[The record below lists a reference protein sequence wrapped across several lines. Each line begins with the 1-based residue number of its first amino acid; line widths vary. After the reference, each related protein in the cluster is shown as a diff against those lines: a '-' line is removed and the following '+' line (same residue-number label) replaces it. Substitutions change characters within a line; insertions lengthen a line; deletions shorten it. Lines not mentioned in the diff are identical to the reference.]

1 MIQISAHFRRWLAVW
16 AGVAALL
23 SSASADAG
31 GAYTVSVKPNVAL
44 GNMTSGS
51 TGDTLFR
58 IDPASG
64 SVTLISGTGN
74 RSSNA
79 PARAVVT
86 ISCAAF
92 QATDCNKDVI
102 VKLGPVGSTIGRG
115 RSLTNIQFAMGT
127 AVLTGSSGPLTFT
140 IGPIG
145 PNSSQTVYVGADFGI
160 GGDDSGLATGLA
172 ESDFF
177 AWAAET
183 PTQPTTGSIG
193 RIQAQVF
200 RGLAITKTSDLVFG
214 SVSRPPA
221 GSGSVT
227 IDPATGA
234 RTTAGSVVGFAL
246 PAPSRAVFNVTGEGG
261 QAFSISVPATIS
273 MSGPQSMLVTT
284 TNSASA
290 SPVLSGAIGA
300 QGAYAFGVGGA
311 APINASTQIGAYTGS
326 FTVTVSYN

>member
-145 PNSSQTVYVGADFGI
+145 PNSSKTVYVGADFSI

-200 RGLAITKTSDLVFG
+200 RGLAIT
-214 SVSRPPA
+214 
-221 GSGSVT
+221 
-227 IDPATGA
+227 
-234 RTTAGSVVGFAL
+234 
-246 PAPSRAVFNVTGEGG
+246 
-261 QAFSISVPATIS
+261 ISVPATIS

>member
-1 MIQISAHFRRWLAVW
+1 M
-16 AGVAALL
+16 L

-102 VKLGPVGSTIGRG
+102 
-115 RSLTNIQFAMGT
+115 AMGT
-127 AVLTGSSGPLTFT
+127 AGLTGSSGPLTVT

-145 PNSSQTVYVGADFGI
+145 PNSSKTVYVGADFGI